1 MVKDLFPDLVEESML
16 GDGWMDNKRHGQGT
30 WTLSDGSKF
39 LEFGNIIKDGIL
51 FVEEGNKIEKLV
63 NGKLEDNDE
72 PLTLINAQS
81 KGGFS
86 KTRITNPNFIRN
98 YPQNRKLILP
108 SIQN

>member
-1 MVKDLFPDLVEESML
+1 MKYLNCLNQHL
-16 GDGWMDNKRHGQGT
+16 QNGKI
-30 WTLSDGSKF
+30 K
-39 LEFGNIIKDGIL
+39 KDGIS